1 MAAIAE
7 KIKPS
12 SPTNAILANIRR
24 FSHADLSAH
33 GGWIAKRMLK
43 MLSNLNE
50 QQVRGWVASLVNS
63 NDHLF
68 LFQEHSVALAQ
79 ACYGETP
86 GGGAVVRERFVFAEE
101 GHVDEA
107 AQFYVEF
114 ARWAKS
120 LGADVMLV
128 EEMTDVPHDKI
139 KEVLGGR
146 LFTRQ
151 QVFVR
156 V

>member
-1 MAAIAE
+1 MPVAE
-7 KIKPS
+7 KPRLP
-12 SPTNAILANIRR
+12 SPTNMILTTIRR
-24 FSHADLSAH
+24 FTHADLSAH

-43 MLSNLNE
+43 MLPNLNE
-50 QQVRGWVASLVNS
+50 QQVRGWVASLVSS

-86 GGGAVVRERFVFAEE
+86 GGGAVIRERFVFAEE
-101 GHVDEA
+101 GHINEA
-107 AQFYVEF
+107 AEFYVEF

-120 LGADVMLV
+120 LNAEVMLV